1 MAEKKS
7 RAAAR
12 KIKDKWKAKVWY
24 NLLAPEMFNKQ
35 ALGETP
41 TDDPGKLV
49 GRVTEV
55 TVQDLTGDFSKMHI
69 KLAFRV
75 DHVQGQDALTQFVGH
90 DMTSDYIRRL
100 TRRKRTRTDL
110 TIDVVTKDGWNV
122 RVKPMAITDRR
133 IQTAKQR
140 VIRTIMTK
148 TVGDVASKQ
157 SIGEFVKGIISGDLA
172 KTIALACKPIHPVSR
187 VEVRKSEVWAMGE
200 IPPPSE
206 TPAVEAAA
214 AETPSAPE
222 APGEEEPAGEPEP
235 EKPEPAPEELA
246 PEELPPEDEDEL

>member
-24 NLLAPEMFNKQ
+24 NLLAPDMFNKQ

-49 GRVTEV
+49 GRITEV

-75 DHVQGQDALTQFVGH
+75 SQVQGQDALTQFVGH

-110 TIDVVTKDGWNV
+110 TVDVVTKDGWNV

-148 TVGDVASKQ
+148 MVVDVAAKQ

-200 IPPPSE
+200 IAPP
-206 TPAVEAAA
+206 TEAPA
-214 AETPSAPE
+214 AEAPIAEAPVPAEPE
-222 APGEEEPAGEPEP
+222 ADPEPAAEP
-235 EKPEPAPEELA
+235 EKPEPVPEELT
-246 PEELPPEDEDEL
+246 PEELPPEDDEDF

>member
-12 KIKDKWKAKVWY
+12 RIKDKWKAKVWY

-35 ALGETP
+35 VLGETP
-41 TDDPGKLV
+41 TDEPGKLV

-69 KLAFRV
+69 KLQFRV
-75 DHVQGQDALTQFVGH
+75 NHIHGQDALTQFVGH

-110 TIDVVTKDGWNV
+110 TIDVVTKDGWRI

-133 IQTAKQR
+133 IQSSKQR
-140 VIRTIMTK
+140 VLRAIMRKVT
-148 TVGDVASKQ
+148 GDFAAKQ
-157 SIGEFVKGIISGDLA
+157 SIGEFVKAIISGDLA
-172 KTIALACKPIHPVSR
+172 KMIAVACKPIQPVSR
-187 VEVRKSEVWAMGE
+187 VEVRKSEVWTAGE
-200 IPPPSE
+200 APPP
-206 TPAVEAAA
+206 AEAAA
-214 AETPSAPE
+214 IAEIPAEAGPETAEPAAE
-222 APGEEEPAGEPEP
+222 APTPGPEP
-235 EKPEPAPEELA
+235 VEPAPEELA
-246 PEELPPEDEDEL
+246 PEEIPPEDDEGI